1 MKRNTPN
8 SGPNYK
14 KNKRLYEKMY
24 GVPTNQK
31 GGRTSLTE
39 RIYNAGLLQP
49 VIIATRK
56 FRMTYPN
63 SSYAQLYKHLQDTFG
78 KQIFPDQKYPQNFSK
93 VLNAL
98 PEWQAAYW
106 AGHATIPDMIE
117 AAMHTRL
124 FTGKYDD
131 KLLLE
136 IYKIEHNRQLA
147 QQVIDQS
154 KKDHEIN
161 VMMTIKGDGSDNLGD
176 LGDLMEEDLDDC

>member
-1 MKRNTPN
+1 MGRTT
-8 SGPNYK
+8 GPNNGPYRRQ
-14 KNKRLYEKMY
+14 NKRLYGKMY
-24 GVPTNQK
+24 NNPVKIGQP
-31 GGRTSLTE
+31 SLLE
-39 RIYNAGLLQP
+39 KIYDAGLLQP

-56 FRMTYPN
+56 FRMQYPK
-63 SSYAQLYKHLQDTFG
+63 SGYAQLYQHLQDTFG
-78 KQIFPDQKYPQNFSK
+78 KKIFPDNKWSSNFSK
-93 VLNAL
+93 ILNSL

-154 KKDHEIN
+154 KKDHEVN
-161 VMMTIKGDGSDNLGD
+161 VMMTIRGDGSDNLGD